1 MIAGNIVD
9 YRNFLETTALAVAG
23 VNKFIYGDAIK
34 IVNYSRSN
42 PKFGYPLVHVARPV
56 VQDSDNGF
64 GNITTVFHSEICA
77 FAKVDKTG
85 AAADADG
92 KELDSEDLT
101 LGILLELKRK
111 LRIAHKNGQIEVNHM
126 TDIEPVLEKWIDG
139 NVGWKLSV
147 IITLGPNSNLCR

>member
-9 YRNFLETTALAVAG
+9 YKNFLETTALSVPG
-23 VNKFIYGDAIK
+23 VNKFIYGDASK
-34 IVNYSRSN
+34 IVAYSRSN

-56 VQDSDNGF
+56 VQDADNGF
-64 GNITTVFHSEICA
+64 GNITTVFHSEISA
-77 FAKVDKTG
+77 FAKVDNTG

-92 KELDSEDLT
+92 KQLDAEDVT

-111 LRIAHKNGQIEVNHM
+111 LRIAHKNGQIEVNY
-126 TDIEPVLEKWIDG
+126 TSDIEPVLEKWIDG

-147 IITLGPNSNLCR
+147 VITFGANSNLCR